1 METAR
6 HVRRFTSTAVSESDS
21 NKVSKDQRRVRYD
34 FAVDLK
40 YFQVQ
45 NKTLFEMLL
54 MKDIVYNVKIC
65 ASSFESGSDVCN
77 VMHGDLDE
85 EISQKLENVSRLKSN
100 NEVNVW
106 RLNAD
111 RVEECYF
118 LWKQISSERMDL
130 YICLMLNRLM
140 WRANGDA

>member
-1 METAR
+1 
-6 HVRRFTSTAVSESDS
+6 
-21 NKVSKDQRRVRYD
+21 
-34 FAVDLK
+34 
-40 YFQVQ
+40 
-45 NKTLFEMLL
+45 MLL

-77 VMHGDLDE
+77 VKHRDLDE
-85 EISQKLENVSRLKSN
+85 EISQKLENVSRLKGN

-118 LWKQISSERMDL
+118 LWKAINLFRKNGSL
-130 YICLMLNRLM
+130 YLFNVKQADVEGKRRCIEEICLDTRKLICKLQDKWIHHRCDVQSCSKGYLSSYKQGT
-140 WRANGDA
+140 RQFH